1 MSQLEEIRLI
11 NEAQIKYLQ
20 KMGKITKRNE
30 IIREMLQD
38 EGVFF
43 KINEITAYVILEDIG
58 VEKDKIILVYSKL
71 KSYDNYLSYKGN
83 LENNN

>member
-1 MSQLEEIRLI
+1 
-11 NEAQIKYLQ
+11 
-20 KMGKITKRNE
+20 
-30 IIREMLQD
+30 MLQD